1 MISPHRLAARASVIL
16 NACGGHP
23 TRRELGAM
31 TARTTVAWDAYQCG
45 WFLVAARD
53 DLSFLHDCRSRG
65 VASMK
70 WHYRAYLA
78 RRASARHCIRLAARH
93 LAQAEEGFAVLQP
106 RTLTRERV

>member
-1 MISPHRLAARASVIL
+1 
-16 NACGGHP
+16 
-23 TRRELGAM
+23 M
-31 TARTTVAWDAYQCG
+31 TSRTAVAWDAYQAG
-45 WFLVAARD
+45 WFLIAARD
-53 DLSFLHDCRSRG
+53 ELHFLHLCRSRG
-65 VASMK
+65 VASLK